1 MGKFNAALLVAVVLG
16 VAAILGW
23 KFAGTNGQVNQT
35 ANQAAGAGRPL
46 VAVTVPEKFTMQA
59 RLGEDAFNGTCAA
72 CHGSNAAGTEVG
84 PPLVHKV
91 YEPSHHSD
99 YAFYIAATNGVRA
112 HHWKFGDM
120 PPQPDVSEKDLVNIV
135 AYVRELQRAN
145 GIY

>member
-1 MGKFNAALLVAVVLG
+1 MSKFNAALLVAVVLG
-16 VAAILGW
+16 VVTILSW
-23 KFAGTNGQVNQT
+23 KFVGTNGQSHQN
-35 ANQAAGAGRPL
+35 ANQDAGRPL
-46 VAVTVPEKFTMQA
+46 VAVTVPDKLTMQA
-59 RLGEDAFNGTCAA
+59 RLGEEAFNGTCAA
-72 CHGSNAAGTEVG
+72 CHGGNAAGTEVG

>member
-1 MGKFNAALLVAVVLG
+1 MRKFNVVLLAVVVLG
-16 VAAILGW
+16 AASVLSW
-23 KFAGTNGQVNQT
+23 KFMGNDGQLSQS
-35 ANQAAGAGRPL
+35 AKQGAATGRPL
-46 VAVTVPEKFTMQA
+46 VAVTVPDKLTMQA
-59 RLGEDAFNGTCAA
+59 RLGEEAFNGTCAA

-99 YAFYIAATNGVRA
+99 YAFYIAATQGVRA

-120 PPQPDVSEKDLVNIV
+120 PPQPDVSEKELVNIV